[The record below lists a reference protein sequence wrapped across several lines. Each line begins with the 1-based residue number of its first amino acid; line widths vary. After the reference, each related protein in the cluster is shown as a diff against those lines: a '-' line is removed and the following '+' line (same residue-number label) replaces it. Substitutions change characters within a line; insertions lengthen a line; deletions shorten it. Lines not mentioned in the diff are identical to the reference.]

1 MLGPAGDLG
10 SVKALLNTA
19 GKLAGPAYGH
29 VGRAAEEVN
38 PPKPIFLLFFL
49 SVSPTHPQ
57 P

>member
-10 SVKALLNTA
+10 SLKALLNTA

-38 PPKPIFLLFFL
+38 PPKPIFLLFS
-49 SVSPTHPQ
+49 SV
-57 P
+57 